1 MGSPLGNF
9 PSHPLFGCEHRY
21 RSSDTGTQRSG
32 VSRRYSHARLRC
44 NHRFGRS
51 TRTREAL
58 YGEIRNAIR
67 SAPTRSQLA
76 PWLAALTI
84 SHQDAEPPSHVLPI
98 RPIGQKCPTKGEKCT
113 RARAPSKARK
123 RTVNAPSF
131 APRARGRI
139 PSRIHAYLREER
151 QSPIRWARN
160 LLIRGSA
167 RRGSMRMCRPARP
180 PDRPADDTMLRQPGC
195 DRAVPAGSP
204 GPLAFLA
211 PRSFPGSPGPSK
223 EDRQMGARHADEPV
237 TSTRTSRDLVGNP
250 GAPRMARPHRLPPDA
265 IGKHL
270 ISWTCAGG
278 AGARDRQR

>member
-67 SAPTRSQLA
+67 SAPTRSQPA

-113 RARAPSKARK
+113 RARAPSKASK
-123 RTVNAPSF
+123 RTANAPFF
-131 APRARGRI
+131 APRARGRV
-139 PSRIHAYLREER
+139 PSGIHAYLREER
-151 QSPIRWARN
+151 QSPIRWAGN
-160 LLIRGSA
+160 PLIGGSA
-167 RRGSMRMCRPARP
+167 RHGSMRMCRTARSSGRRHDAP
-180 PDRPADDTMLRQPGC
+180 TSGLR
-195 DRAVPAGSP
+195 PAGSP
-204 GPLAFLA
+204 RPPGSPG
-211 PRSFPGSPGPSK
+211 FPGSPEPSGPSK
-223 EDRQMGARHADEPV
+223 EDRQMGDRHADEPV
-237 TSTRTSRDLVGNP
+237 ASTRTSRDLVGNP
-250 GAPRMARPHRLPPDA
+250 GAPRMAGPHRLPPDA

>member
-1 MGSPLGNF
+1 M
-9 PSHPLFGCEHRY
+9 H
-21 RSSDTGTQRSG
+21 
-32 VSRRYSHARLRC
+32 
-44 NHRFGRS
+44 
-51 TRTREAL
+51 
-58 YGEIRNAIR
+58 
-67 SAPTRSQLA
+67 SAPTRSQPA
-76 PWLAALTI
+76 PRLAALAI

-98 RPIGQKCPTKGEKCT
+98 RPIGQKYLAKDGKCT

-123 RTVNAPSF
+123 RTVNAPFF

-160 LLIRGSA
+160 PLIGGSA
-167 RRGSMRMCRPARP
+167 RRGSMRMCRTARSP
-180 PDRPADDTMLRQPGC
+180 TDDTMLGQPDC
-195 DRAVPAGSP
+195 DRLS
-204 GPLAFLA
+204 LASLA
-211 PRSFPGSPGPSK
+211 PWLPGFPDPSGLPGSLEPSGPSG
-223 EDRQMGARHADEPV
+223 EDRQMGDRHADEPV
-237 TSTRTSRDLVGNP
+237 TSTRTSRDLVGDP

>member
-84 SHQDAEPPSHVLPI
+84 SHQGVDPSSHVLPI
-98 RPIGQKCPTKGEKCT
+98 RPIGQKCLTRGEKCT
-113 RARAPSKARK
+113 RARAPSKASK
-123 RTVNAPSF
+123 RTASAPFF

-160 LLIRGSA
+160 LLIGGSA
-167 RRGSMRMCRPARP
+167 RRGSMRMCRPAP
-180 PDRPADDTMLRQPGC
+180 
-195 DRAVPAGSP
+195 
-204 GPLAFLA
+204 
-211 PRSFPGSPGPSK
+211 PGSPAPWLSWL
-223 EDRQMGARHADEPV
+223 
-237 TSTRTSRDLVGNP
+237 SWLP
-250 GAPRMARPHRLPPDA
+250 GALGALEGRPAAGCPARRRAGHLHPYISRPRRQSRRTTHGAAPPT
-265 IGKHL
+265 
-270 ISWTCAGG
+270 SP
-278 AGARDRQR
+278 

>member
-76 PWLAALTI
+76 PWRAALTI

-113 RARAPSKARK
+113 RARAPSKASK
-123 RTVNAPSF
+123 RTVNAPFF
-131 APRARGRI
+131 APAHAGAFHPGFTRTFGRSDSRRSDGHGTFSSEDRPGAARCACAGR
-139 PSRIHAYLREER
+139 P
-151 QSPIRWARN
+151 
-160 LLIRGSA
+160 G
-167 RRGSMRMCRPARP
+167 
-180 PDRPADDTMLRQPGC
+180 RPADDTMLRQPGC
-195 DRAVPAGSP
+195 DRPAPP
-204 GPLAFLA
+204 G
-211 PRSFPGSPGPSK
+211 FPGSPEPSGPSGPSK

>member
-98 RPIGQKCPTKGEKCT
+98 RPIGQKYPTKGEKCT
-113 RARAPSKARK
+113 RARAPSKASK

-180 PDRPADDTMLRQPGC
+180 PGRPAARPTTRCSDN
-195 DRAVPAGSP
+195 RAATGRL
-204 GPLAFLA
+204 PLAFLA
-211 PRSFPGSPGPSK
+211 PRSPRSPRGPRRKTGRWVPGTP
-223 EDRQMGARHADEPV
+223 
-237 TSTRTSRDLVGNP
+237 TSRSPSPVHLATSSVIPAHHAWRGPTDFPLTRSENTSFRGHAPEVP
-250 GAPRMARPHRLPPDA
+250 GHETVS
-265 IGKHL
+265 GE
-270 ISWTCAGG
+270 
-278 AGARDRQR
+278 

>member
-1 MGSPLGNF
+1 MGSPLGKF

-21 RSSDTGTQRSG
+21 RSSDTGIQRSG

-58 YGEIRNAIR
+58 YGEIRNAVR

-84 SHQDAEPPSHVLPI
+84 SHQDVEPPSHVLPI
-98 RPIGQKCPTKGEKCT
+98 RPIGQKCLTKGEKCT
-113 RARAPSKARK
+113 RARAPSKASK
-123 RTVNAPSF
+123 RTANAPFF

-160 LLIRGSA
+160 LLIGGSA

-180 PDRPADDTMLRQPGC
+180 PGRRHDAPTTGLRPGGSRGLPRAPGFLGSPELSWLPGALEGRPADGC
-195 DRAVPAGSP
+195 PARRRAGHLHPYISR
-204 GPLAFLA
+204 
-211 PRSFPGSPGPSK
+211 PR
-223 EDRQMGARHADEPV
+223 R
-237 TSTRTSRDLVGNP
+237 
-250 GAPRMARPHRLPPDA
+250 
-265 IGKHL
+265 
-270 ISWTCAGG
+270 
-278 AGARDRQR
+278 

>member
-76 PWLAALTI
+76 PRLAALTI

-113 RARAPSKARK
+113 RARAPSKASK

-131 APRARGRI
+131 APPRTRAHSIQDSRVPSGGATVADPMGTEPSHRRI
-139 PSRIHAYLREER
+139 
-151 QSPIRWARN
+151 
-160 LLIRGSA
+160 G
-167 RRGSMRMCRPARP
+167 PARL
-180 PDRPADDTMLRQPGC
+180 DAH
-195 DRAVPAGSP
+195 VPAGPAARPTTRCSDNRAAT
-204 GPLAFLA
+204 GRLPLAFLA
-211 PRSFPGSPGPSK
+211 PRSPRSPRGPRK
-223 EDRQMGARHADEPV
+223 KTGRWV
-237 TSTRTSRDLVGNP
+237 TGTPTSRSPPPVHLTTSSAIPAHHAWRGPTDFPLTRSENTSFRGHAPEVP
-250 GAPRMARPHRLPPDA
+250 GHETVS
-265 IGKHL
+265 GE
-270 ISWTCAGG
+270 
-278 AGARDRQR
+278 

>member
-1 MGSPLGNF
+1 M
-9 PSHPLFGCEHRY
+9 H
-21 RSSDTGTQRSG
+21 
-32 VSRRYSHARLRC
+32 
-44 NHRFGRS
+44 
-51 TRTREAL
+51 
-58 YGEIRNAIR
+58 
-67 SAPTRSQLA
+67 SAPTRSQPA
-76 PWLAALTI
+76 PRLAALAI

-98 RPIGQKCPTKGEKCT
+98 RPIGQKYLAKDGKCT

-123 RTVNAPSF
+123 RTVNAPFF

-160 LLIRGSA
+160 PLIGGSA
-167 RRGSMRMCRPARP
+167 RRGSMRMCRTARSP
-180 PDRPADDTMLRQPGC
+180 GRRHDAPTTGLR
-195 DRAVPAGSP
+195 PAGSP
-204 GPLAFLA
+204 WLPWPPG
-211 PRSFPGSPGPSK
+211 FPGFPDPSGLPGSLEPSGPSG
-223 EDRQMGARHADEPV
+223 EDRQMGDRHADEPV
-237 TSTRTSRDLVGNP
+237 TSTRTSRDLVGDP